1 MKQEYTLS
9 VFTESKTG
17 VLARVISTFTKR
29 HINIESLNASP
40 SSMEGIY
47 RFIIVVILDEEAVVK
62 LVQQLDKQI
71 DVIKAFHY
79 RNEEMVYQEVAMY
92 KVPTK
97 SFINGNIVETIIR
110 QHNARI
116 LEVEEKFI
124 VIEKTGLHHET
135 EALLTELRQY
145 GIYEFVRSGRVAI
158 AKPLEQLNTYL
169 KSLKKTWKR
178 WSPGMNFL

>member
-9 VFTESKTG
+9 IFTENQTG

-29 HINIESLNASP
+29 HINIESITAST

-47 RFIIVVILDEEAVVK
+47 RFIVVVLLDESSVVK
-62 LVQQLDKQI
+62 LVAQLDKQI

-79 RNEEMVYQEVAMY
+79 NKDEMVCQEVAMY

-97 SFINGNIVETIIR
+97 VFINGNIVEKIIR
-110 QHNARI
+110 KHNARI
-116 LEVEEKFI
+116 LEVEEEFI
-124 VIEKTGLHHET
+124 VIEKTGLKEET

-158 AKPLEQLNTYL
+158 AKPLEQLNKYL
-169 KSLKKTWKR
+169 KSIKKTK
-178 WSPGMNFL
+178 

>member
-1 MKQEYTLS
+1 MKEEFTLS
-9 VFTESKTG
+9 VFTENKAG

-29 HINIESLNASP
+29 HINIESLNASA

-47 RFIIVVILDEEAVVK
+47 RFIIVITVEESAVIKIVA
-62 LVQQLDKQI
+62 QLDKQI
-71 DVIKAFHY
+71 DVIKAFYYH
-79 RNEEMVYQEVAMY
+79 NHEMVIQEVAMY

-97 SFINGNIVETIIR
+97 SFINGNIVEKLIR
-110 QHNARI
+110 THNARI

-124 VIEKTGLHHET
+124 VIEKTGLKEET

-169 KSLKKTWKR
+169 KSIKKIK
-178 WSPGMNFL
+178 